1 MDLDEELIKEV
12 KTQRVLYNPNDPL
25 YKNMELKQKIWWE
38 IGQKILNSKDEST
51 AGTIKSFVIILKLF

>member
-12 KTQRVLYNPNDPL
+12 KTQPVLYNPNDPM